1 MSKEFVDAIENGDH
15 LGAEKSFNDTMAQ
28 KVGASLEAIRR
39 DLANSFINYKDQEAD
54 VNEKD

>member
-28 KVGASLEAIRR
+28 KVGDSLEAIRR
-39 DLANSFINYKDQEAD
+39 DLANSFINYKKTQKLKK
-54 VNEKD
+54 N